1 MIYQNFNI
9 ERYAWNVQV
18 CYDVGEEDLNTVMN
32 LLRHFY
38 FNKVF
43 NKACHDSI
51 AKGELNTGFTCT
63 NKLTRQTL
71 ICINK
76 CSSLD
81 EFINTVSHEI
91 RHLESHI
98 ATVYNLDE
106 KGEEV
111 CYLIGE
117 ITEEMFDTFKKL
129 L

>member
-9 ERYAWNVQV
+9 ARYAWNVQV

-32 LLRHFY
+32 LLCHFY
-38 FNKVF
+38 FNDKF
-43 NKACHDSI
+43 NKACYESI
-51 AKGELNTGFTCT
+51 ARRELNTGFTCS
-63 NKLTRQTL
+63 NRLTHQTL

-76 CSSLD
+76 SSSKE
-81 EFINTVSHEI
+81 EFINTVCHEI

-98 ATVYNLDE
+98 ATVFNLDE

-117 ITEEMFDTFKKL
+117 ISEEMFQVFKRL